1 MDENKG
7 ITKRSVLLACVA
19 LSVMSIIVSNI
30 ITNKQMDFL
39 GFALP
44 CGTLLVPIDYI
55 MGDLVTEVFGYRTAK
70 RVILLAFVMN
80 AMAVLYFMLTLALPA
95 FWTFSGQ
102 QAFETVLGT
111 TPRILA
117 ASFAAF
123 VAGSLSNAKI
133 MAVMHVRDGES
144 RLAWRCIASTIVGET
159 LDMTI
164 FSVLAFGGVLPWG
177 VILQMIWLNSVV
189 KIAIECVLYALLTR
203 HIISWSKGLGE

>member
-1 MDENKG
+1 MRKSSRV
-7 ITKRSVLLACVA
+7 TRRTVLLACVA

-44 CGTLLVPIDYI
+44 CGTLLVPIDYVI
-55 MGDLVTEVFGYRTAK
+55 GDLVTEVYGYRTAK
-70 RVILLAFVMN
+70 KVILAAFAMN
-80 AMAVLYFMLTLALPA
+80 ALAVLYFLLALSLPG

-117 ASFAAF
+117 ASFSAF
-123 VAGSLSNAKI
+123 IVGSFSNAKI
-133 MAVMHVRDGES
+133 MDVMHVRDGES
-144 RLAWRCIASTIVGET
+144 KLAWRCIASTIVGET

-164 FSVLAFGGVLPWG
+164 FSVLAFGGVLPWE
-177 VILQMIWLNSVV
+177 VIVQMIWLNSVV

-203 HIISWSKGLGE
+203 HVIAWSKGLGE